1 MKCELNQS
9 FKKQKN
15 LENGEERGRK
25 AFLAGMKNRQMNRGK
40 NKCIRGIKGTDDIG

>member
-1 MKCELNQS
+1 MKCELNWA

-25 AFLAGMKNRQMNRGK
+25 VFLACKNRQMNRGK
-40 NKCIRGIKGTDDIG
+40 NKYVRGIKGTDDIG